1 MDAKRTTL
9 IENIQFLSV
18 FAEDL
23 VMAQK
28 AYATAIAVAQERVG
42 QNLAVSLFESDA
54 AYLAYRALE
63 RRFVRIY
70 KGETADAESVWESI
84 VAGEAFPSFP
94 YVWLPNAEYGWWNI
108 ENPTTRAWWVK
119 EVLIEA
125 GWERDGEQ
133 WFPPSPSPSEEETEK
148 ED

>member
-1 MDAKRTTL
+1 MDAKRL
-9 IENIQFLSV
+9 IENIQTLKG

-23 VMAQK
+23 VVAQK
-28 AYATAIAVAQERVG
+28 AYATLIAVAQERVG
-42 QNLAVSLFESDA
+42 QKLAVSLFESDA
-54 AYLAYRALE
+54 AYRAYRAFE
-63 RRFVRIY
+63 RRFVRNY

-94 YVWLPNAEYGWWNI
+94 YVWLPTDDYGWWNI

-125 GWERDGEQ
+125 GWERDGDQ
-133 WFPPSPSPSEEETEK
+133 WFPPSPSEEETEK

>member
-23 VMAQK
+23 VVAQK
-28 AYATAIAVAQERVG
+28 AYATAIRVAQERVG
-42 QNLAVSLFESDA
+42 QNLSVSLFESDA
-54 AYLAYRALE
+54 AYRAYRALE

-70 KGETADAESVWESI
+70 KGETADAESVWGAI

-94 YVWLPNAEYGWWNI
+94 YVWLPGNEYGWWDI

-125 GWERDGEQ
+125 GWERDGDQ
-133 WFPPSPSPSEEETEK
+133 WWPPEEETE
-148 ED
+148 DD

>member
-9 IENIQFLSV
+9 IENIQELKG

-23 VMAQK
+23 VVAQK
-28 AYATAIAVAQERVG
+28 AYATLIAVAQERVG
-42 QNLAVSLFESDA
+42 QKLAVSLFESDA
-54 AYLAYRALE
+54 AYRAYRAFE
-63 RRFVRIY
+63 RRFVRNY

-125 GWERDGEQ
+125 GWERDGDQ
-133 WFPPSPSPSEEETEK
+133 WSPPEEETE
-148 ED
+148 DD

>member
-1 MDAKRTTL
+1 MDAKRL
-9 IENIQFLSV
+9 IENIQELKG

-23 VMAQK
+23 VVAQK
-28 AYATAIAVAQERVG
+28 AYATLVAVAQERVG
-42 QNLAVSLFESDA
+42 QKLAVSLFESDA
-54 AYLAYRALE
+54 AYRAYRAFE
-63 RRFVRIY
+63 RRFVRNY

-94 YVWLPNAEYGWWNI
+94 YVWLPTTEYGWWNI

-119 EVLIEA
+119 EVLLGA

-133 WFPPSPSPSEEETEK
+133 WFPPSPSPSEEETE
-148 ED
+148 DD

>member
-1 MDAKRTTL
+1 MDTKRTTL

-18 FAEDL
+18 FAEEL
-23 VMAQK
+23 VVAQK
-28 AYATAIAVAQERVG
+28 AYATAIRVAQERVG
-42 QNLAVSLFESDA
+42 QKMAVSLFESDA
-54 AYLAYRALE
+54 AYRAYRALE

-94 YVWLPNAEYGWWNI
+94 YVWLPTDEYGWWDI

-119 EVLIEA
+119 ETLLQA
-125 GWERDGEQ
+125 GWVWERDNDE
-133 WFPPSPSPSEEETEK
+133 WFPPSSSEEETE
-148 ED
+148 DD